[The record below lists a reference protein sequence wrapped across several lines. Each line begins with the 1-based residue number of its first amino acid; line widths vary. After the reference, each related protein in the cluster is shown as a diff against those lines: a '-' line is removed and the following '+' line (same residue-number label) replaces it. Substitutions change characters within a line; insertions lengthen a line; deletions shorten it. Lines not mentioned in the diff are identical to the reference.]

1 MRTLKLALIGLG
13 TVGTGV
19 ARILVEQR
27 DYLRARCG
35 ADFAIKWVVVRD
47 ANKSRAVTLPEAQF
61 TSDIDAVISDP
72 EVDIAVEVMGSV
84 RPAFEVISALLR
96 AGKHVVTANKAVLAE
111 HGAELFQIAHE
122 NERTICFEAA
132 VAGGI
137 PIIAAVGERLLAN
150 RIESLSGILNGTS
163 NFILTAMHDSNRSYA
178 EALKEA
184 QDRGFAEAD
193 PTLDVDGTDAAQK
206 LAILSRLA
214 FHTTVDASRIRRRG
228 IDGLADADIGYAR
241 ELGYVIKL
249 LARAQLADG
258 RIHLSVAPTL
268 VAEDHPLGQVRGE
281 YNAIQ
286 VVGDAVGDT
295 LYVGKGAG
303 MMPTASSVVA
313 GILDL
318 AIGRGQETFQSQR
331 LWDTEPPG
339 PRFEPDGYLASRFY
353 LRYTIVDRPGTL
365 AKIAGILG
373 SHGIGIASVIQHET
387 SEESIGDAVPLII
400 MTHLTDEG
408 AVLAAL
414 RETDSLEIIQ
424 AASVCL
430 HVSS

>member
-19 ARILVEQR
+19 ARILIEQR
-27 DYLRARCG
+27 DYLRSRCG
-35 ADFAIKWVVVRD
+35 ADLSIKWVVVRD
-47 ANKSRAVTLPEAQF
+47 AAKARQFALPEARI
-61 TSDIDAVISDP
+61 TTDIDAVVGDP
-72 EVDIAVEVMGSV
+72 EVDVAVEVMGTV
-84 RPAFEVISALLR
+84 RPAFDVIAALLR
-96 AGKHVVTANKAVLAE
+96 SGKHVVTANKAVLAE
-111 HGAELFQIAHE
+111 HGTELFRLA
-122 NERTICFEAA
+122 NECGKTICFEAA

-150 RIESLSGILNGTS
+150 QIQSLSGILNGTS
-163 NFILTAMHDSNRSYA
+163 NYILTAMHDANRSYA
-178 EALKEA
+178 DALKEA
-184 QDRGFAEAD
+184 QERGFAEAD

-214 FHTTVDASRIRRRG
+214 FQSSVDATRIRRKG
-228 IDGLADADIGYAR
+228 IDDLADVDIGYAK

-249 LARAQLADG
+249 LARAQVANGEL
-258 RIHLSVAPTL
+258 HLSVAPTL
-268 VAEDHPLGQVRGE
+268 VPHDHPLGQVRGE

-318 AIGRGQETFQSQR
+318 AIGRGQETFGSLR
-331 LWDTEPPG
+331 LWDASPPG
-339 PRFEPDGYLASRFY
+339 PKFAPEGYLASRFY
-353 LRYTIVDRPGTL
+353 LRYTIADRPGTL

-400 MTHLTDEG
+400 MTHLADEG

>member
-19 ARILVEQR
+19 ARILSEHH
-27 DYLRARCG
+27 DYLRSRCG
-35 ADFAIKWVVVRD
+35 ADLQVKWVVVRD
-47 ANKSRAVTLPEAQF
+47 VAKPRSVQLSQAQF
-61 TSDIDAVISDP
+61 TQDVDAVIGDP
-72 EVDIAVEVMGSV
+72 EVDIAIEVMGTV
-84 RPAFEVISALLR
+84 RPAFEIISGLVR

-111 HGAELFQIAHE
+111 HGTELFRLAHE
-122 NERTICFEAA
+122 CKRTICFEAS

-150 RIESLSGILNGTS
+150 RILSLSGILNGTS
-163 NFILTAMHDSNRSYA
+163 NFILTAMHDAKKSYSD
-178 EALKEA
+178 ALREA
-184 QDRGFAEAD
+184 QKRGFAEAD

-214 FHTTVDASRIRRRG
+214 FQTAVDSRQIRRRG
-228 IDGLADADIGYAR
+228 IDGLADVDIGYAS

-249 LARAQLADG
+249 LARAQVANNEL
-258 RIHLSVAPTL
+258 HLSVAPTL
-268 VAEDHPLGQVRGE
+268 VPRDHPLGQVRGE

-318 AIGRGQETFQSQR
+318 AIGRGQETFESLR
-331 LWDTEPPG
+331 LWDAEPPG
-339 PRFEPDGYLASRFY
+339 PRFAPNAYLASRFY
-353 LRYTIVDRPGTL
+353 LRYTIADRPGTL

-373 SHGIGIASVIQHET
+373 AHGIGIASVIQHET
-387 SEESIGDAVPLII
+387 SEESIGGAVPLII
-400 MTHLTDEG
+400 MTHLADEG

-424 AASVCL
+424 SASVCL